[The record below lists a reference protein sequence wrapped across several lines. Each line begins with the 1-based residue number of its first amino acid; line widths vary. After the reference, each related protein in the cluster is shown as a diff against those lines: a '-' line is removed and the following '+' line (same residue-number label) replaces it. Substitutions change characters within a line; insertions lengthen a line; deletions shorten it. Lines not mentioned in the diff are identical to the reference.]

1 MRLTKYELYSERP
14 FMLFKKFALMFA
26 MVRMHVG
33 VNKRRFRWISTA
45 TLILIIG
52 FFLCSGYSVYRD
64 VRQTQRDV
72 RYLIGHE
79 HDISSAK
86 GRVALLGALE
96 DLGRSASRAHS
107 SLGLTVASTVIG
119 WIPSVGPDVG
129 NVSAL
134 LTDEVVIARE
144 GRTLVQAFG
153 QFSTALQRTQGGS
166 PRSFNDLVDAVEQ
179 ANQEVKSLPTVQ
191 SGFLNPLGAIE
202 QQAQTKV
209 DRLRTL
215 LSDSTNALQVVR
227 VLLGET
233 SAQNILVLPENNAE
247 MREQGSVLSYA
258 LLQAHAQH
266 FHLLQSGHSYSLNLS
281 HPVPYVASPGAKA
294 YYLVDG
300 PNSYWQSINISGDFA
315 TTGATAAAMFKAA
328 TGIRVDAV
336 VALDVP
342 AMAALTGVG
351 GALHVP
357 SVGQPLTAA
366 NFSTVVLHDLYS
378 AYPVGP
384 QYQRYDVLG
393 QISSALLHR
402 VESTKSAV
410 VRYAEAIAPL
420 IPARHFLLWAR
431 DPAVEQAIA
440 NLGADGRLDA
450 VNPTG
455 TFHVAVE
462 SDVADKMDYYIHV
475 RERFVVSILS
485 NGAANVRSIVTLQNS
500 APTGQAPSYQLG
512 PDHHLA
518 KVAGEYVGNVY
529 LWSPRGSHASP
540 GYSDAGLVLSGRTAT
555 VLASAR
561 TSVQFSTVIPHA
573 IRNGRLDLR
582 LVPQSTLWP
591 AEYSVAVN
599 EGSRTVT
606 VAQGQLNAPTSIVL
620 RVAN

>member
-1 MRLTKYELYSERP
+1 
-14 FMLFKKFALMFA
+14 

-166 PRSFNDLVDAVEQ
+166 PRSFNDLVDAVKQ

-351 GALHVP
+351 GALHLA
-357 SVGQPLTAA
+357 GQ
-366 NFSTVVLHDLYS
+366 
-378 AYPVGP
+378 
-384 QYQRYDVLG
+384 R
-393 QISSALLHR
+393 ALL
-402 VESTKSAV
+402 
-410 VRYAEAIAPL
+410 
-420 IPARHFLLWAR
+420 ARCAAR
-431 DPAVEQAIA
+431 
-440 NLGADGRLDA
+440 GA
-450 VNPTG
+450 
-455 TFHVAVE
+455 
-462 SDVADKMDYYIHV
+462 
-475 RERFVVSILS
+475 
-485 NGAANVRSIVTLQNS
+485 
-500 APTGQAPSYQLG
+500 GQGMS
-512 PDHHLA
+512 
-518 KVAGEYVGNVY
+518 
-529 LWSPRGSHASP
+529 
-540 GYSDAGLVLSGRTAT
+540 
-555 VLASAR
+555 SAR
-561 TSVQFSTVIPHA
+561 TEGRPGWRGTLMTATGRPSPET
-573 IRNGRLDLR
+573 IRTW
-582 LVPQSTLWP
+582 S
-591 AEYSVAVN
+591 SVAATTVAR
-599 EGSRTVT
+599 SRTRSPGRTTTAATSSGPRASRSVT
-606 VAQGQLNAPTSIVL
+606 RRYCL
-620 RVAN
+620 